1 MDLALKKTDAATEAS
16 QLARLENDV
25 REQIAFSTACAEN
38 YIDPLLAVSE
48 HRLRANARSFIAAMP
63 RVRPHFAVK
72 ANPDVNILKI
82 FREEG
87 CCFEIASSAE
97 LQAMI
102 DLGMDLNTVFYSN
115 PIKSPASIRHAA
127 AAGIQWYVVDTPEE
141 VLKIGA
147 IKPDAKLY
155 VRTEVSNEGSVWP
168 LAGKFGAS
176 ASGITATIEAAKKI
190 GMQITGV
197 TFHVGS
203 QCSNINNWI
212 EGIHAAKSI
221 FKQLE
226 ANGWTPELLNIG
238 GGYPVQFTGA
248 EPAIAEVG
256 VAINKALEAIP
267 ESIQIMAEPG
277 RFLVGSAGCLVT
289 QVVGMATRDEKR
301 WLYLDTGTYGG
312 LMELAQG
319 FPSNIVSQRTGEPR
333 VWTIAGPTCDSIDV
347 VGEHNLPSNMEE
359 EDIIFITNQ
368 GAYCATCACDFNGF
382 PVPKMVMV
390 A

>member
-1 MDLALKKTDAATEAS
+1 MALAIEETDVAMDTK
-16 QLARLENDV
+16 QRLMLEKDI
-25 REQIAFSTACAEN
+25 REQVAFSLSCAEN
-38 YIDPLLAVSE
+38 YVDPLLAISE

-72 ANPDVNILKI
+72 ANPDVNILRI

-97 LQAMI
+97 LQAMV
-102 DLGMDLNTVFYSN
+102 DLGMDLDTVFYSN

-127 AAGIQWYVVDTPEE
+127 AAGIKWFVVDTPEE

-176 ASGITATIEAAKKI
+176 LSGIAATIEAAKSI

-212 EGIHAAKSI
+212 EGIQAAKTI
-221 FKQLE
+221 FSQLE

-238 GGYPVQFTGA
+238 GGYPVQFTGV
-248 EPAIAEVG
+248 EPAIEEVG
-256 VAINKALEAIP
+256 AAINKALEAIP

-277 RFLVGSAGCLVT
+277 RYLVGSAGCLVT

-333 VWTIAGPTCDSIDV
+333 EWTIAGPTCDSIDV
-347 VGEHNLPSNMEE
+347 VGEHSLPSNMEE
-359 EDIIFITNQ
+359 EDIVFITNQ
-368 GAYCATCACDFNGF
+368 GAYCASCACDFNGF
-382 PVPKMVMV
+382 PAPKIVMV
-390 A
+390 S